1 MKAILKGTGVLR
13 VFRRWKPEEFGVP
26 APKWS
31 WERITLQRTQGEKE
45 RRTPADLR
53 DHHPHFEIQ
62 AFALT
67 QGVQAELVA
76 LSRFTRSSSTRG
88 APISGVVQPT
98 AMWNSL
104 DKVCAGGAGRL

>member
-1 MKAILKGTGVLR
+1 MLR

-26 APKWS
+26 GLELGEDHS
-31 WERITLQRTQGEKE
+31 QRTQGEKE
-45 RRTPADLR
+45 RRTPADPR

-62 AFALT
+62 AVALT
-67 QGVQAELVA
+67 QGVQAELMA
-76 LSRFTRSSSTRG
+76 LSRFTRSSSTCG

-98 AMWNSL
+98 MMWNSL